1 MPLRARADEKST
13 AALEKAAA
21 IAIGR
26 TSVAADDCN
35 PVVARSRRAAQGAAT
50 IRRQIGRD
58 EE

>member
-50 IRRQIGRD
+50 IRRH
-58 EE
+58 